1 MGYVESGR
9 DKQETITTMLF
20 LGHCVLDCFDTEA
33 AHFCSI
39 VERLKHA
46 KWVTV
51 YCTVVMSLS
60 VSIFEVL
67 CYCFASRNVGSDILR
82 DKGRV

>member
-1 MGYVESGR
+1 MTNKRLLLLCFS
-9 DKQETITTMLF
+9 
-20 LGHCVLDCFDTEA
+20 LGHCVLYCFDAEA
-33 AHFCSI
+33 TNFSSI

-46 KWVTV
+46 KGVTV

-67 CYCFASRNVGSDILR
+67 CYCIASRNVGSDILK
-82 DKGRV
+82 DNGRV